1 MVYERSLIQVIALSP
16 VRVCPGL
23 QFTSTTVPTMTGKE
37 VVVVM
42 SDSEPG
48 KSVHVS
54 EGDGGDNVVSNT
66 DLTLTTL
73 DPLSVEVFKTK
84 YLLTHLKCS

>member
-54 EGDGGDNVVSNT
+54 EGDNVVSNT

-73 DPLSVEVFKTK
+73 VPPSVEVFKTK